1 MDSKNKLKEQLN
13 ELLHEIIFLNKEI
26 MDRKVPL
33 DFVKL
38 CEQDITILAMIAN
51 QDNLT
56 AKEIS
61 ERLKLPKTTIVTAVK
76 RLVDR
81 GYLLQIQ
88 NREDKRENLLL
99 LSEKGL
105 MIHTEHL
112 EYENTLLEFLVSK
125 WSEEQQEQLYQLI
138 KNRRRQV

>member
-1 MDSKNKLKEQLN
+1 MDSKINLKEQLN

-26 MDRKVPL
+26 MDRKMPMN
-33 DFVKL
+33 FVKL

-61 ERLKLPKTTIVTAVK
+61 EKLQLPKTTVVTAVK

-81 GYLLQIQ
+81 GYIYQIQ
-88 NREDKRENLLL
+88 NVEDKRENLLK
-99 LSEKGL
+99 LSEKGK

-112 EYENTLLEFLVSK
+112 EYEDTILEFLVSK

-138 KNRRRQV
+138 KNRRRQI